1 MLGLT
6 GALALQLACLSEAV
20 YNEARGISYHEMVL
34 VGAVVHN
41 RVLDGR
47 WGDSYCDVIESPNQF
62 SYLPEGTKAGHL
74 PMYEDEAKER
84 AMEAAYSVLMLDNR
98 PYFDN
103 ILYYHTPSVKP
114 SWDYSKLRT
123 LDVGESY
130 HEYYGDR

>member
-20 YNEARGISYHEMVL
+20 YNEARGVSYHEMVL
-34 VGAVVHN
+34 VGTVVHN

-47 WGDSYCDVIESPNQF
+47 WGDDHCSVIEYPYQF
-62 SYLPEGTKAGHL
+62 SYLPHGTRAGHL
-74 PMYEDEAKER
+74 PMYEVGAKKK
-84 AMEAAYSVLMLDNR
+84 AMEVAYSVLMLDTR

-114 SWDYSKLRT
+114 SWDYSKLKT

-130 HEYYGDR
+130 HEFYGDR